1 MDELTLRQVCN
12 VVNVSRRAVQ
22 GYEKARLVSATGKN
36 ERGYLLY
43 DDYARE
49 RIRMIKLFQDMG
61 FTVREIKEIIDGP
74 DEKLK
79 AALEK
84 RLKSL
89 QSSTL
94 CIRHH
99 RISLYLREK
108 CTQVCSVNLQAK
120 RKGYK
125 TQVDHL
131 QFL

>member
-22 GYEKARLVSATGKN
+22 GYEKAGLVSATGKN
-36 ERGYLLY
+36 ERGYLFY

-84 RLKSL
+84 RLKNL
-89 QSSTL
+89 QSKLKHTKDIINTVQDMIDKL
-94 CIRHH
+94 
-99 RISLYLREK
+99 
-108 CTQVCSVNLQAK
+108 
-120 RKGYK
+120 
-125 TQVDHL
+125 
-131 QFL
+131 